1 MKLEIKNIS
10 KNYKNKAAL
19 SEVSQTFTKGVY
31 GLLGPN
37 GAGKTTL
44 LNIIATVLAA
54 SKGEIFYDEKNIY
67 DALEQYRSKIGY
79 LPQKVGF
86 YDHFTGYDLMK
97 YMCHLKGGD
106 VKDTKQMDELLKRV
120 NLFSVKDNRIATYSG
135 GMKQRLGVAQA
146 FLGTP
151 SILLLDEPTVGL
163 DLEERAE
170 FKKMIR
176 EAGENAIVILSTH
189 IVSDIEETADAILVM
204 SEGKVLENKEMK
216 YYQETI
222 AQEGLSGLEQYYLQL
237 TGRELYETRD
247 KV

>member
-1 MKLEIKNIS
+1 
-10 KNYKNKAAL
+10 
-19 SEVSQTFTKGVY
+19 
-31 GLLGPN
+31 
-37 GAGKTTL
+37 
-44 LNIIATVLAA
+44 
-54 SKGEIFYDEKNIY
+54 
-67 DALEQYRSKIGY
+67 
-79 LPQKVGF
+79 
-86 YDHFTGYDLMK
+86 MK

-120 NLFSVKDNRIATYSG
+120 NLFSVKDNHIATYSG

-204 SEGKVLENKEMK
+204 SEGKVLENKDMK
-216 YYQETI
+216 Y
-222 AQEGLSGLEQYYLQL
+222 
-237 TGRELYETRD
+237 
-247 KV
+247 